1 VLGVSEEGSGF
12 DRDPGVTPD
21 AASLPQQLDAYERML
36 IAEALAAS
44 NGNVA
49 LTAEH
54 LGLPKK
60 TLYDKLKKYHLATGR
75 AIEG

>member
-1 VLGVSEEGSGF
+1 VTEESTGS
-12 DRDPGVTPD
+12 DPDPTVTTVTTD
-21 AASLPQQLDAYERML
+21 AASLPQQVDAHERWL
-36 IAEALAAS
+36 IAEALTAS

-54 LGLPKK
+54 LGVPKK

-75 AIEG
+75 AIDG